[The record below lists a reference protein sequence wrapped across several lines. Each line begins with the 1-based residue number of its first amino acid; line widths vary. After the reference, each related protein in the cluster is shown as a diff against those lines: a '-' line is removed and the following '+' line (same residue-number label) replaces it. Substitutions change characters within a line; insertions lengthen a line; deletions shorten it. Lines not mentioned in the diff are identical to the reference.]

1 MLGSRAARVV
11 WIDLR
16 QPVREGRA
24 EGEGEGEG
32 ERDALLRGGENKSEE
47 ENWWPG
53 GGRWRLG
60 IWCQEAKLTLGEAE
74 ILG

>member
-1 MLGSRAARVV
+1 MLDSRAARVV
-11 WIDLR
+11 WFDLR
-16 QPVREGRA
+16 QPVREGR
-24 EGEGEGEG
+24 EGVEGMGEGEG
-32 ERDALLRGGENKSEE
+32 DALLRGGENKSEE

-60 IWCQEAKLTLGEAE
+60 IWCQEAKLVLGEAE